1 MNQTM
6 ARKLRKMAYD
16 LDPKI
21 LIAVRAE
28 YGEKTKDMS
37 VRKIYRSAKKLYK
50 RGLIKV

>member
-6 ARKLRKMAYD
+6 ARKLRKMAYN

-21 LIAVRAE
+21 LIAVRAK
-28 YGEKTKDMS
+28 YGEKTEDMS

-50 RGLIKV
+50 HGLIEV

>member
-1 MNQTM
+1 MNQVM
-6 ARKLRKMAYD
+6 ARKLRKMAYA

-28 YGEKTKDMS
+28 YGEKTTDMS

-50 RGLIKV
+50 RGLIKL